1 MSDNWIVQNLNS
13 ALSTWSEKMAELWTL
28 LTENPATFKGGGIWR
43 IMTNIND
50 ALTAIA
56 YGLLVLFFAAGII
69 KTCGSFTDLKK
80 PEHVLKA
87 FIRFALAQGAI
98 TYGMELMIMKYDKM
112 VAITQAE
119 SQRKMNIAKNTIS
132 DMLKNMERIT
142 VAELVKRTGLS
153 RGFFYKNELIRREM
167 DDAIHRQEAI
177 FKNRHP
183 VAMDRKLENS
193 VIELKIELL
202 KAKAENEKLAE
213 QNQELKRK
221 NELLQQELE
230 KLNKRVSRKEISVLK
245 KL

>member
-1 MSDNWIVQNLNS
+1 
-13 ALSTWSEKMAELWTL
+13 
-28 LTENPATFKGGGIWR
+28 
-43 IMTNIND
+43 
-50 ALTAIA
+50 
-56 YGLLVLFFAAGII
+56 
-69 KTCGSFTDLKK
+69 
-80 PEHVLKA
+80 
-87 FIRFALAQGAI
+87 
-98 TYGMELMIMKYDKM
+98 MKYDKM

-213 QNQELKRK
+213 QNQELK
-221 NELLQQELE
+221 QELE

>member
-1 MSDNWIVQNLNS
+1 
-13 ALSTWSEKMAELWTL
+13 
-28 LTENPATFKGGGIWR
+28 
-43 IMTNIND
+43 
-50 ALTAIA
+50 
-56 YGLLVLFFAAGII
+56 
-69 KTCGSFTDLKK
+69 
-80 PEHVLKA
+80 
-87 FIRFALAQGAI
+87 
-98 TYGMELMIMKYDKM
+98 MIMKYDKM

-183 VAMDRKLENS
+183 VTMDRKLENS
-193 VIELKIELL
+193 VIDLKIELL
-202 KAKAENEKLAE
+202 KVKAENEKLAE

>member
-1 MSDNWIVQNLNS
+1 
-13 ALSTWSEKMAELWTL
+13 
-28 LTENPATFKGGGIWR
+28 
-43 IMTNIND
+43 
-50 ALTAIA
+50 
-56 YGLLVLFFAAGII
+56 
-69 KTCGSFTDLKK
+69 
-80 PEHVLKA
+80 
-87 FIRFALAQGAI
+87 
-98 TYGMELMIMKYDKM
+98 MKYDKM

-142 VAELVKRTGLS
+142 VAELVKRTGFS

-202 KAKAENEKLAE
+202 KAKAENEKLLE
-213 QNQELKRK
+213 QNQDLIRK
-221 NELLQQELE
+221 NEQLCQQVDKLQKQIGKKQISLL
-230 KLNKRVSRKEISVLK
+230 KRL
-245 KL
+245 